1 MIKQHIELLKELY
14 IITELKPYFTNKNK
28 ELIKISKIYFIDN
41 GVRNYFLKN
50 FIELKLRSD
59 TGQLFESYI
68 ITELLKSKVDSQLIK
83 YRNDKNQRE
92 IDLIIDHHNHIQ
104 PIEIKYKISLK
115 SSDLSH
121 VSYFDQQYQT
131 TSIVINLDKQD
142 KIYRLPFMIESL

>member
-1 MIKQHIELLKELY
+1 LLKELY